1 MLDKITLAVLGA
13 VLGYAAFEWG
23 GVLRTTRYGCLLA
36 LGLVGIALSL
46 ARSRREWAPVPGG
59 VVRWAAGLLPLYV
72 LLQVVPLPE
81 SLLRV
86 LSPER
91 ASAVE
96 ALGALGA
103 RLSFA
108 PLSASPA
115 RTFQYFLLVCGYI
128 TVFLLAREL
137 VWRFKQ
143 RRWLAI
149 GPIVAIGAL
158 EAGLGLW
165 QYFGGT
171 LEQAQGTYVNRNHY
185 AGFLEMALPFAVM
198 CPLAILRTGRSGTR
212 PALTRSVVACSL
224 WSLAAAMLLGIIY
237 SFSRMGFFAALGAL
251 FVIGLLTFGYR
262 PLGWVSRSRKRRWCA
277 AGFLGAAVL
286 ASFIFLPPDKLI
298 LRFAQMVSVE
308 GLTAEGR
315 IQLWAETVP
324 LIKAYP
330 VFGCGLG
337 GYENAVLRFKT
348 SEPLLTDNFAHNDYL
363 QLLAELG
370 LAGCI
375 ILGALAFSLVKAALR
390 VAVMSPD
397 REQRYLGVAC
407 AGSLV
412 AILLHSLV
420 DFNLYIPANAMLLAW
435 VGGIIAGNNIP
446 TRRGSGWEWDRRLN
460 VITVEPVQAVSL
472 R

>member
-1 MLDKITLAVLGA
+1 
-13 VLGYAAFEWG
+13 
-23 GVLRTTRYGCLLA
+23 
-36 LGLVGIALSL
+36 
-46 ARSRREWAPVPGG
+46 
-59 VVRWAAGLLPLYV
+59 
-72 LLQVVPLPE
+72 
-81 SLLRV
+81 
-86 LSPER
+86 
-91 ASAVE
+91 
-96 ALGALGA
+96 
-103 RLSFA
+103 
-108 PLSASPA
+108 
-115 RTFQYFLLVCGYI
+115 
-128 TVFLLAREL
+128 
-137 VWRFKQ
+137 
-143 RRWLAI
+143 
-149 GPIVAIGAL
+149 
-158 EAGLGLW
+158 
-165 QYFGGT
+165 
-171 LEQAQGTYVNRNHY
+171 
-185 AGFLEMALPFAVM
+185 
-198 CPLAILRTGRSGTR
+198 
-212 PALTRSVVACSL
+212 
-224 WSLAAAMLLGIIY
+224 
-237 SFSRMGFFAALGAL
+237 
-251 FVIGLLTFGYR
+251 
-262 PLGWVSRSRKRRWCA
+262 
-277 AGFLGAAVL
+277 
-286 ASFIFLPPDKLI
+286 
-298 LRFAQMVSVE
+298 MVSVE